1 MSDLIKKKSVSEKT
15 KVIKYRENPFL
26 EDMTITKK
34 TKQVKIS
41 TLGKDDNILVNTAT
55 GEEVGTSIVTYKAV
69 DDEMFVKLFTANIAM
84 TFDFTSSGIKAFSVL
99 MYQMQKDAIKRDVVQ
114 LDEYSLEDFLDANT
128 EKKLSSATLYRGIRE
143 MIKGQIIAKNVKS
156 GFYFINPNFAFNG
169 DRIAFTQIIERKKS
183 KSQPIDENQLGL
195 DV

>member
-1 MSDLIKKKSVSEKT
+1 
-15 KVIKYRENPFL
+15 
-26 EDMTITKK
+26 
-34 TKQVKIS
+34 
-41 TLGKDDNILVNTAT
+41 
-55 GEEVGTSIVTYKAV
+55 
-69 DDEMFVKLFTANIAM
+69 
-84 TFDFTSSGIKAFSVL
+84 
-99 MYQMQKDAIKRDVVQ
+99 
-114 LDEYSLEDFLDANT
+114 
-128 EKKLSSATLYRGIRE
+128 

>member
-1 MSDLIKKKSVSEKT
+1 
-15 KVIKYRENPFL
+15 
-26 EDMTITKK
+26 
-34 TKQVKIS
+34 
-41 TLGKDDNILVNTAT
+41 
-55 GEEVGTSIVTYKAV
+55 
-69 DDEMFVKLFTANIAM
+69 MFVKLFTANIAM